1 LGSAPEDGEL
11 RSAQPRA
18 RTWAQPRKT
27 ANSAPPDPGL
37 GLGLSPRRRRTPL
50 RPTQGSDLG
59 SAPEDG
65 ELCSTQPRARTWAQP
80 RKTANSTPPDP
91 GLGLGLSPG
100 RRRTPLRRTQCS
112 DSGLAPEDGELR
124 FARPRARTRAQPRKT
139 ANSAPPDPG
148 LGLGLSPGR
157 RRTLLRLTPGLGLS
171 PGLSRRSPPRPTQ
184 GLGLDLGHGRQTRP
198 RPRRSLH
205 IAQPRAR
212 TGHVNRRRHH
222 YPTPQADSG
231 YGKQDRRPI
240 WLAPPDK
247 VMMAPRTL
255 YDDGG
260 SKPPYGSK
268 RTSARTRQP

>member
-11 RSAQPRA
+11 CSTRPRA

-27 ANSAPPDPGL
+27 VNSAPPDPGL
-37 GLGLSPRRRRTPL
+37 GLGLSPGRRRTPL

-65 ELCSTQPRARTWAQP
+65 ELCSARPRARTWAQP
-80 RKTANSTPPDP
+80 RKTANSDPPD
-91 GLGLGLSPG
+91 
-100 RRRTPLRRTQCS
+100 
-112 DSGLAPEDGELR
+112 
-124 FARPRARTRAQPRKT
+124 PRARTRAQPRKT

-157 RRTLLRLTPGLGLS
+157 RRTPIHPTLGLGLGLSPGRRRTPLLPTPGLGLS
-171 PGLSRRSPPRPTQ
+171 PGFSRRSSSCLTQ

-212 TGHVNRRRHH
+212 TVHVNGRRHH
-222 YPTPQADSG
+222 FPTPS
-231 YGKQDRRPI
+231 
-240 WLAPPDK
+240 
-247 VMMAPRTL
+247 
-255 YDDGG
+255 
-260 SKPPYGSK
+260 
-268 RTSARTRQP
+268 